1 MCFYENEMELQK
13 IEQELLSS
21 RVKILA
27 YLSACEISSG
37 LSLSKKKCMTSKKKK
52 VKQNMK
58 ICLIFK
64 KNGKNTS
71 LYIAVTASTNW
82 LNRGKANFDS
92 TKSIQ
97 HLNPLTGLNSLTL
110 S

>member
-37 LSLSKKKCMTSKKKK
+37 LSLSKKKMYDVKKEE
-52 VKQNMK
+52 
-58 ICLIFK
+58 
-64 KNGKNTS
+64 S
-71 LYIAVTASTNW
+71 
-82 LNRGKANFDS
+82 
-92 TKSIQ
+92 
-97 HLNPLTGLNSLTL
+97 
-110 S
+110 